1 MTKLMQID
9 SWLAPAEK
17 LNAWIDLIF
26 RVATSLIFVAGGIGH
41 FVEHDYMFQRIAESP
56 WRDVVNMIGDP
67 SWLLWLSG
75 VVFVI
80 FGITLALGFLT
91 RISALLILVTLMPV
105 TIAVHVAP
113 GHMGPFLKNIAIM
126 GALLYFYAN
135 GPGRFAVDRRSS
147 NLA

>member
-9 SWLAPAEK
+9 TWLAPGDAHRG
-17 LNAWIDLIF
+17 WIDPIF
-26 RVATSLIFVAGGIGH
+26 RVATSLIFIVGGIGH
-41 FVEHDYMFQRIAESP
+41 FGAHDHMLERMAESP

-91 RISALLILVTLMPV
+91 RVSVLAILITLIPI

-113 GHMGPFLKNIAIM
+113 GHTGPLLKNIAIM

-135 GPGRFAVDRRSS
+135 GPGRFAVDRKTG
-147 NLA
+147 L

>member
-9 SWLAPAEK
+9 NWLAPRDV
-17 LNAWIDLIF
+17 LRGWIDPVF
-26 RVATSLIFVAGGIGH
+26 RVTTSLIFIVGGIGH
-41 FVEHDYMFQRIAESP
+41 FGAHDHMLERMAESP

-75 VVFVI
+75 VVFVA

-91 RISALLILVTLMPV
+91 RISALLILATLIPV

-135 GPGRFAVDRRSS
+135 GPGRFAIGRSDPIS
-147 NLA
+147 G